1 MINLD
6 EDALI
11 CDLAETYHIFNYREL
26 PPKIVGA
33 LACGLKETSRIKMKL
48 SGIDRSLDTLILAI
62 IADRLGTL
70 ICQHSPEA
78 TASDIPPSIFKK
90 LINQEDEDEDV
101 NNNNMTFT
109 SGADFE
115 KYRSALLGKINGQ

>member
-26 PPKIVGA
+26 PSKTVGA

-48 SGIDRSLDTLILAI
+48 SGIDRSLDTLILAV
-62 IADRLGTL
+62 IADRLGML
-70 ICQHSPEA
+70 ICQHSPKA
-78 TASDIPPSIFKK
+78 TASDIPPSIYKK
-90 LINQEDEDEDV
+90 LINQEDEDT

-115 KYRSALLGKINGQ
+115 KYRSSLLGKINGQ